1 MSSYTE
7 AHRRY
12 YLSHREE
19 VMARH
24 RAWCAKNA
32 AVHSE
37 RLRKYRDDNRE
48 ARRLS
53 DRVRYWRRRIEENP
67 ALVDGITIPDELR
80 VSLGLMAAPN
90 LTGGSDAPG
99 EASQD

>member
-1 MSSYTE
+1 
-7 AHRRY
+7 
-12 YLSHREE
+12 
-19 VMARH
+19 MARH

-80 VSLGLMAAPN
+80 VSLIQSGGSDTILQMAAPN